1 MWKGEEIQ
9 MDLISSLADHV
20 GKIDFEAL
28 PRSVVEKTKLFIL
41 DSLGVALAGSQA
53 PGVAQVAALMSEGR
67 GKPESTVYYFGHR
80 LSMMDAVLVNSMMVH
95 ALDFDDVHEDAVVH
109 PGCVQV
115 PVSFAVAEQ
124 LPSIVHGRD
133 LIAAIA
139 LGTDVSCRLG
149 LGLASGSGFVRS
161 GTCGIFGA
169 VVTAAKLRRCTKG
182 EMVNALGI
190 AFSQTAGN
198 MQAVADGALVK
209 RMQPGF
215 MARNGIFSVLLAER
229 GISGPANT
237 MDGKY
242 GFLELY
248 KRGEVHRE
256 KITRALGAHYE
267 VENVSVKPYP
277 CGRFT
282 HGAVEMA
289 MAMAKEYNLEA
300 GQISDITVL
309 VNKKAQEYVGR
320 PYDLNRG
327 NLQVMA
333 QFCIAYGVAAGIVR
347 RDLFIGEF
355 EEKVIK
361 DPIIGQLALKVKSVL
376 DESNAGSEGTGLV
389 IKTEDGRSLS
399 KRVEF
404 PKGHPQNFLTEREFI
419 GKFRKCADVGLPGL
433 KKENVETVID
443 LVGRLE
449 TISDVRKI
457 PPLLAKGNG

>member
-1 MWKGEEIQ
+1 M
-9 MDLISSLADHV
+9 
-20 GKIDFEAL
+20 
-28 PRSVVEKTKLFIL
+28 VEKTKLFIL
-41 DSLGVALAGSQA
+41 DSLGVAMAGSQA
-53 PGVAQVAALMSEGR
+53 PGVAQVAALMSEWR
-67 GKPESTVYYFGHR
+67 GKPESTVYYFGHG
-80 LSMMDAVLVNSMMVH
+80 LSTMDAALVNSMMVH

-109 PGCVQV
+109 PSCVQV

-124 LPSIVHGRD
+124 LSSVHGRD

-139 LGTDVSCRLG
+139 LGTDVSCRLA

-169 VVTAAKLRRCTKG
+169 VVTAAKLRRCTK
-182 EMVNALGI
+182 EETVNALGI

-198 MQAVADGALVK
+198 MQAVIDGALVK

-229 GISGPANT
+229 GINGPANT
-237 MDGKY
+237 MEGKY

-256 KITRALGAHYE
+256 KITQALGEHYE

-289 MAMAKEYNLEA
+289 IAMAKEYNLNA
-300 GQISDITVL
+300 DQISDITVF

-361 DPIIGQLALKVKSVL
+361 DPIIGQLALKVKSVV
-376 DESNAGSEGTGLV
+376 DEGNAGSEGTGLV
-389 IKTEDGRSLS
+389 IKTKDGRSLS
-399 KRVEF
+399 KKVEF
-404 PKGHPQNFLTEREFI
+404 PKGHPQNFLTEHEFV
-419 GKFRKCADVGLPGL
+419 GKFRKCADVGSPGL

-449 TISDVRKI
+449 TISDVRNI
-457 PPLLAKGNG
+457 PPLLVKGNG